1 MGTTTSKQ
9 EKSESKEVKNDEIGD
24 GKTPPVEQNEYKGD
38 EQEQKDEKEP
48 VIEEEIVPTD
58 SIQVRS
64 FLAAPG
70 VSFKV

>member
-1 MGTTTSKQ
+1 MGTSTSKQ
-9 EKSESKEVKNDEIGD
+9 EVTESKEVKNDEIGD
-24 GKTPPVEQNEYKGD
+24 APPVEQNEYKGD
-38 EQEQKDEKEP
+38 EHDRKEP

-70 VSFKV
+70 VSLKV